1 MSNYYIIYTRRFAAA
16 LREMGFSIVKV
27 GVNPNKPEFDCYF
40 FEDSEEFRQAL
51 TELTKK
57 LRR

>member
-1 MSNYYIIYTRRFAAA
+1 MPNYYVIYTRRVAAA
-16 LREMGFSIVKV
+16 LRELGFSIVKV

-40 FEDSEEFRQAL
+40 FEDTKEFQQAL

-57 LRR
+57 LRG